1 MRTIIFLLAV
11 CLSVIA
17 CNNAAPVTEAKE
29 EAKDTAPPP
38 PSITKAEIKNLQQD
52 STIHFVFEPGVDSAA
67 GKGHLDKKGDPVIC
81 YVEVDKGK
89 KISGKVIP
97 DKEGANIRFSHIYMP
112 DGSSDGPFGQS
123 IEYKAKQKGVYRLF
137 ISPNRMAG
145 DPESTDFT
153 VVIKI
158 E

>member
-1 MRTIIFLLAV
+1 MRAIIFLTA
-11 CLSVIA
+11 CLTFIA
-17 CNNAAPVTEAKE
+17 CNNPAPVTEAKE

-38 PSITKAEIKNLQQD
+38 PSIPKVEIKNLQKD
-52 STIHFVFEPGVDSAA
+52 STIHFVFEPGVDSAV

-81 YVEVDKGK
+81 YVEVSKGK

-97 DKEGANIRFSHIYMP
+97 EKAGANIRFSHIYMP
-112 DGSSDGPFGQS
+112 DGSSDGPFGQA
-123 IEYKAKQKGVYRLF
+123 IEYKIKQKGLYRLF
-137 ISPNRMAG
+137 ISPSRMAG

>member
-1 MRTIIFLLAV
+1 MRSIIFLAA
-11 CLSVIA
+11 CLIFMA
-17 CNNAAPVTEAKE
+17 CNNPAPVTEAKE
-29 EAKDTAPPP
+29 EAKDTAPPASP
-38 PSITKAEIKNLQQD
+38 IPRTEIKNLQQD

-67 GKGHLDKKGDPVIC
+67 GKGHLDKNGDPVIC

-97 DKEGANIRFSHIYMP
+97 DKAGANIRFSHIYMP
-112 DGSSDGPFGQS
+112 DGSSDGPFGHS

-153 VVIKI
+153 VVIRI